1 MKHKTMKHHQF
12 TTTLIE
18 WIVTGLIGAVLAV
31 LMIGLI
37 FAASI
42 QHADRLSE
50 MAVMEVSE

>member
-18 WIVTGLIGAVLAV
+18 WIVTGLFGAVLAV

-42 QHADRLSE
+42 QHVDRLSE

>member
-12 TTTLIE
+12 ITTLIE
-18 WIVTGLIGAVLAV
+18 WIMTGLIGAVLAV

>member
-18 WIVTGLIGAVLAV
+18 WIMTGLIGAVLAV

-42 QHADRLSE
+42 QHAERLSE